1 MAKMVFV
8 VSEQEFKENVNRIYG
23 QLPGMSQEPIGT
35 VVDFFQEFMIDM
47 ETEKKLGHYDYE
59 LQVGNRSIP
68 LDSPD
73 SEAELSKL
81 VTKVFVF

>member
-8 VSEQEFKENVNRIYG
+8 VSEEEFKEQVNHIYR
-23 QLPGMSQEPIGT
+23 QLPGMSQEPIGA

-47 ETEKKLGHYDYE
+47 ENESKLGHYDYE
-59 LQVGNRSIP
+59 LRVGDRSIP
-68 LDSPD
+68 LDNPD